1 MNRQST
7 ENFSGSGY
15 MTQLS
20 KPTERPSSRVNAP
33 DVNYRLLGISSRII
47 HVPPCMVVRG
57 DPVRDETGTRR
68 TGYSTC
74 SILLQTKTVL
84 KKLSLIISF

>member
-20 KPTERPSSRVNAP
+20 KPTERPSPRVNVP
-33 DVNYRLLGISSRII
+33 DVNYGLWGISSRVIY
-47 HVPPCMVVRG
+47 VPPCVVVRG
-57 DPVRDETGTRR
+57 DPVRDERGTRR

-74 SILLQTKTVL
+74 PILLQTKTLL
-84 KKLSLIISF
+84 KK